1 MNEERLDHLK
11 LTNREFACLMWN
23 TMYPER
29 RSFGEISDSAKDEWE
44 KLARITRSISK
55 LDGVDCITEI
65 KEILKPQL

>member
-1 MNEERLDHLK
+1 MNEEKLDHLK

-44 KLARITRSISK
+44 KLARITRSITK